1 MQANPFTYG
10 NPISDPARFFG
21 RRREIEQIF
30 SRLRNAEFE
39 SSSVVGEYRTGKT
52 SLFKYLS
59 HPSVIKAQGLD
70 PRRFVF
76 LYDDLGMLSKATT
89 PTRFWQRLL
98 RKISRKVGEPGLKAI
113 AREAGKAKTID
124 TYTLADFFDIVDEQG
139 WHVILLL
146 DEFENVTKSP
156 AFGPDFFTGLRS
168 LAIHHPLAL
177 ITSSRRELIDL
188 CHSKEVSSSP
198 FFNIFANIN
207 LRLFTPEEAQE
218 LISKSLQGTG
228 VAFTPTERTALFQV
242 SGYHPFFLQAACH
255 FLFEAHVKGL
265 AEAERRRFWRKE
277 FEEEATPHFK
287 QYWGN
292 SDDGEK
298 ILLTVLALLERKGQ
312 TTDRHFGVDE
322 LNELYSRSEVT
333 LIGLEKRG
341 LLLGQDDRYRLF
353 STVFGRWIIREMT
366 DTAGDEQTF
375 EAWLTSSK
383 SSLDRFSS
391 KARSEVAE
399 ILSKIGSQYRDLVI
413 NWLADPRNIAAAIG
427 LLRAALNV

>member
-146 DEFENVTKSP
+146 DEFET
-156 AFGPDFFTGLRS
+156 
-168 LAIHHPLAL
+168 
-177 ITSSRRELIDL
+177 
-188 CHSKEVSSSP
+188 VSYTH
-198 FFNIFANIN
+198 
-207 LRLFTPEEAQE
+207 LTL
-218 LISKSLQGTG
+218 
-228 VAFTPTERTALFQV
+228 PT
-242 SGYHPFFLQAACH
+242 
-255 FLFEAHVKGL
+255 
-265 AEAERRRFWRKE
+265 
-277 FEEEATPHFK
+277 
-287 QYWGN
+287 N
-292 SDDGEK
+292 
-298 ILLTVLALLERKGQ
+298 
-312 TTDRHFGVDE
+312 
-322 LNELYSRSEVT
+322 
-333 LIGLEKRG
+333 
-341 LLLGQDDRYRLF
+341 
-353 STVFGRWIIREMT
+353 
-366 DTAGDEQTF
+366 
-375 EAWLTSSK
+375 
-383 SSLDRFSS
+383 
-391 KARSEVAE
+391 
-399 ILSKIGSQYRDLVI
+399 
-413 NWLADPRNIAAAIG
+413 
-427 LLRAALNV
+427 